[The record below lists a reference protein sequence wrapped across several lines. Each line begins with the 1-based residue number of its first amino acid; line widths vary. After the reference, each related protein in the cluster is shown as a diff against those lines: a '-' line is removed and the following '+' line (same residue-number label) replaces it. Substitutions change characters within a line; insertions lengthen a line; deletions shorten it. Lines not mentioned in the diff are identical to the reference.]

1 MGVDLQV
8 RLEILRRGQE
18 ILRQRREILQGS
30 GSLSD
35 GFHETLGQQVAGKEF
50 GQVPGVV
57 VVVLVDVAEEVDE
70 PVVDVDPG
78 GLAAAHRGVHHGGVQ
93 SASNNQ
99 PSSSSV
105 GLYVS
110 AVLFAPS

>member
-1 MGVDLQV
+1 M
-8 RLEILRRGQE
+8 
-18 ILRQRREILQGS
+18 ILQGS

-57 VVVLVDVAEEVDE
+57 VVVLVNVAEEVDE

-78 GLAAAHRGVHHGGVQ
+78 GLAAAHRGVHHGGVVVPAEEIVLAPDGN
-93 SASNNQ
+93 ASLPIFNQ
-99 PSSSSV
+99 VVVYPV
-105 GLYVS
+105 A
-110 AVLFAPS
+110 AVHDIAAEPEYISH